1 MVCGQFQDCIIMGGR
16 AMTDQEEQSSKET
29 VRKEKRIKE
38 ETEGLASE
46 QERKRAY
53 LAKEQANE
61 EAQKA
66 KKTERMEKQA
76 ADDIKQSAK
85 DQARREAFF
94 AHEQANAE
102 AQKERRLKANK
113 EPHE

>member
-1 MVCGQFQDCIIMGGR
+1 
-16 AMTDQEEQSSKET
+16 
-29 VRKEKRIKE
+29 
-38 ETEGLASE
+38 
-46 QERKRAY
+46 
-53 LAKEQANE
+53 
-61 EAQKA
+61 
-66 KKTERMEKQA
+66 MEKQA

-102 AQKERRLKANK
+102 AQKARRLKANK